1 MCKKIII
8 LFFIT
13 VFFSNVI
20 LAKEAVN
27 LSLVKQTLIRY
38 HDSGQYDYDINKAE
52 NQAKFYLQKKI
63 KDNKLAKN
71 KRKLAIVVDVDDT
84 AISTY
89 DSMLK
94 DDFAGTP
101 AILNVRLNR
110 TDLPAVQETL
120 KLCNFA
126 EKNRVAVFFI
136 TGRKE
141 SFRTNTIKEL
151 KFAGYHDWD
160 GLFMRSNAY
169 FRSPAAV
176 FKSAMRKKIENK
188 GYDIVINIGDQYSD
202 LAGGFADHA
211 VKLPNPYYFVP

>member
-1 MCKKIII
+1 MIKKLII
-8 LFFIT
+8 LFPI
-13 VFFSNVI
+13 VIFSNMVI
-20 LAKEAVN
+20 ARMPPN
-27 LSLVKQTLIRY
+27 LSLIKHALIRY
-38 HDSGQYDYDINKAE
+38 HDSGQYDCDINKAE
-52 NQAKFYLQKKI
+52 NQAKFYLQKRI
-63 KDNKLAKN
+63 KDNQLSTN

-89 DSMLK
+89 SSMVK

-101 AILNVRLNR
+101 AILNARLNR
-110 TDLPAVQETL
+110 TNLPAIPETL

-126 EKNRVAVFFI
+126 EKNGFAVFFL

-151 KFAGYHDWD
+151 KFAGYHDWN

-176 FKSAMRKKIENK
+176 FKSAMRKKIANK
-188 GYDIVINIGDQYSD
+188 GYDIVLNIGDQYSD
-202 LAGGFADHA
+202 LTGGFADRA